1 VILEQYKHFFK
12 VALMLPQ
19 AKDEVEE
26 KEYAVP
32 GSGIEVTRFL
42 DEMLGV
48 YGERSVIYIRC
59 GFPALLAVA
68 NH

>member
-1 VILEQYKHFFK
+1 
-12 VALMLPQ
+12 MLPQ